1 MLSNGTNFA
10 AIGAAVG
17 EIYWNNQFLVFVFY
31 YIRFWA
37 TLAKE
42 LVNLNQRPLSATVF

>member
-17 EIYWNNQFLVFVFY
+17 EIYWNNQFLAFVFY
-31 YIRFWA
+31 YIRMSARDYF
-37 TLAKE
+37 LLHQS
-42 LVNLNQRPLSATVF
+42 LVFSQNKNLE